1 MDAAGMA
8 WVFVVG
14 GATALTGVAAFVGV
28 VAVRYGPRELT
39 RW

>member
-1 MDAAGMA
+1 MD

-14 GATALTGVAAFVGV
+14 GATALTGVLAFVGV